1 MAKEKYVIQTELE
14 TKQALSSAKT
24 LQKEI
29 NEIGRVAK
37 SASKNAKI
45 TGKVEMK
52 DKAIKDTEKALALAK
67 KNVDQLTQSLAKVKM
82 NGGTEKQV
90 SSLESQLRKAQISAN
105 NLESELHQLKGV
117 DVAPKGIDKIK
128 ELFSFGSSQSGLGS
142 KLLDIGSKFSM
153 IGSFGLQA
161 FNAIGGAIGR
171 AKDAV
176 VGFGQRLMDTYDT
189 QLSAQKSLSVTLS
202 DGAKG
207 YEAFNKKIESG
218 SLLLQ
223 SQRND
228 LAELASFISGYVKVT
243 GEEAFEIVNAINAV
257 GDSLGLSMDTQKQF
271 TYGLSQ
277 ALGAGVLHAQD
288 FNQIMQSS
296 LGAQFRDLLIEAAN
310 ELQGVALS
318 AKELPD
324 AMKEGKVSAN
334 QLADTFGSDWAKK
347 MAKAQEANK
356 GFKVSVGDI
365 KRQLKEG
372 KLTVEDFAN
381 VLGSDFSTKLLNAMN
396 AQEQGTITMDNFK
409 QAMEDGVF
417 NTEVMNLALEK
428 FKQQAETT
436 AQSGQITFTQ
446 MREMITKGFD
456 TSALSGFQS
465 ELTSAGFS
473 MGELGDSATNLSML
487 VGEKMGQIAGYVV
500 NNVLKMIDANG
511 DGEVS
516 NDELGKAFDRVAG
529 KVTDA
534 YYEVRSFLKQIRWS
548 DVSGFVGDMGEMVR
562 ALMQLIDW
570 IADAIR
576 WIDRLNDALPKV
588 KSTEESLKSFG
599 IGSGGIFGI
608 GNLFR
613 LQSDLTGIDN
623 QLDGVTEKL
632 YGSMAKPLGMNLQLF
647 GNYEKATAN
656 FMSNVPQGMNGSTGF
671 TNATVTTDNSSH
683 KAVINVY
690 GNDSKKIADDI
701 YKKLERNGIKLP
713 RR

>member
-14 TKQALSSAKT
+14 TKKALSDAKT

-52 DKAIKDTEKALALAK
+52 DKAIKDTERALSLAK
-67 KNVDQLTQSLAKVKM
+67 KNVDQLTQSLAKVKL

-117 DVAPKGIDKIK
+117 DVTPRGLDKFKSMFSGGMGKIK
-128 ELFSFGSSQSGLGS
+128 SFGSG
-142 KLLDIGSKFSM
+142 LLDIGSKFSM
-153 IGSFGLQA
+153 IFTAVSSGVGMVSNG
-161 FNAIGGAIGR
+161 IG
-171 AKDAV
+171 KAV
-176 VGFGQRLMDTYDT
+176 DLVGGFANRLMDTYDS
-189 QLSAQKSLSVTLS
+189 QLSAQKSLSVTLA

-207 YEAFNKKIESG
+207 YQDFNSHIEKG

-228 LAELASFISGYVKVT
+228 LAELASYISGYVKVT
-243 GEEAFEIVNAINAV
+243 GDEAFEIVNAINAV

-310 ELQGVALS
+310 ELQGVAMS

-324 AMKEGKVSAN
+324 ALKEGKISADM
-334 QLADTFGSDWAKK
+334 LSDTFGSDWAKK

-372 KLTVEDFAN
+372 KLTIEDFNN
-381 VLGSDFSTKLLNAMN
+381 VLGTNFTTSLLNAMS
-396 AQEQGTITMDNFK
+396 AQQEGTITMDNFK
-409 QAMEDGVF
+409 QAMEDGKF

-428 FKQQAETT
+428 FKKQAEDT
-436 AQSGQITFTQ
+436 ANSGQITFTQ
-446 MREMITKGFD
+446 LKEMVRKGFD

-465 ELTSAGFS
+465 ELQSAGFS
-473 MGELGDSATNLSML
+473 MGELGDTATNLSML

-500 NNVLKMIDANG
+500 NNMIKLMDANG

-516 NDELGKAFDRVAG
+516 NEELGKAFDKVAG
-529 KVTDA
+529 KVSDA
-534 YYEVRSFLKQIRWS
+534 YYEVRNWLKQINWA
-548 DVSGFVGDMGEMVR
+548 DVSGFISDIGSIISSLAD
-562 ALMQLIDW
+562 LIGW
-570 IADAIR
+570 IQDAIR
-576 WIDRLNDALPKV
+576 WFQKLFDKKRMADNIAAAGGH
-588 KSTEESLKSFG
+588 S
-599 IGSGGIFGI
+599 GSGGGRNWLVSPMLASDFDDT
-608 GNLFR
+608 
-613 LQSDLTGIDN
+613 LQ
-623 QLDGVTEKL
+623 GVTEKI
-632 YGSMAKPLGMNLQLF
+632 YGSMSKPLGMHLQLF
-647 GNYEKATAN
+647 GNYDKATQN
-656 FMSNVPQGMNGSTGF
+656 LLSNVPVGFNGSIGT
-671 TNATVTTDNSSH
+671 TNSQTSYDQSQNKVN
-683 KAVINVY
+683 INVY
-690 GNDSKKIADDI
+690 GNDADKIAKDI
-701 YKKLERNGIKLP
+701 YSKLERNGIKLT

>member
-14 TKQALSSAKT
+14 TKKALSDAKT

-52 DKAIKDTEKALALAK
+52 DKAIKDTERALLLAK
-67 KNVDQLTQSLAKVKM
+67 KNVDQLTQSLAKVKL

-117 DVAPKGIDKIK
+117 DVTPRGLDKFKSTFSGGMGKIK
-128 ELFSFGSSQSGLGS
+128 SFGGS
-142 KLLDIGSKFSM
+142 LLDIGSKFSM
-153 IGSFGLQA
+153 IFTAVSSGVSMVSNG
-161 FNAIGGAIGR
+161 IG
-171 AKDAV
+171 KAV
-176 VGFGQRLMDTYDT
+176 DLVGGFANRLMNTYDT
-189 QLSAQKSLSVTLS
+189 QLSAQKSLSVTLA

-207 YEAFNKKIESG
+207 YEDFNSHIEKG

-243 GEEAFEIVNAINAV
+243 GDEAFEIVNAINTV

-277 ALGAGVLHAQD
+277 ALGAGALHAQD
-288 FNQIMQSS
+288 FNQIMQSA
-296 LGAQFRDLLIEAAN
+296 LGAQFRDMLIQAYN
-310 ELQGVALS
+310 EINNTSIGM
-318 AKELPD
+318 E
-324 AMKEGKVSAN
+324 E
-334 QLADTFGSDWAKK
+334 
-347 MAKAQEANK
+347 
-356 GFKVSVGDI
+356 
-365 KRQLKEG
+365 
-372 KLTVEDFAN
+372 
-381 VLGSDFSTKLLNAMN
+381 
-396 AQEQGTITMDNFK
+396 FK
-409 QAMEDGVF
+409 QAMEDGKI

-428 FKQQAETT
+428 FKKQAENT
-436 AQSGQITFTQ
+436 ANSGQITFTQ
-446 MREMITKGFD
+446 MKDMIAKGFD

-465 ELTSAGFS
+465 EISSAGFS
-473 MGELGDSATNLSML
+473 MGELGDTATNLSML

-500 NNVLKMIDANG
+500 NNMIKLMDANG
-511 DGEVS
+511 DGKVS
-516 NDELGKAFDRVAG
+516 NEELGKAFDRVAG
-529 KVTDA
+529 RVTDA
-534 YYEVRSFLKQIRWS
+534 YYEVRNFLKQIRWS
-548 DVSGFVGDMGEMVR
+548 DVSGFVGDMSEMVR
-562 ALMQLIDW
+562 ALMDLIDW

-623 QLDGVTEKL
+623 QLDGVTEKI
-632 YGSMAKPLGMNLQLF
+632 YGSMSKPLGMHLQLF
-647 GNYEKATAN
+647 GNYDKATQN
-656 FMSNVPQGMNGSTGF
+656 LLSNVPVGFNGSIGT
-671 TNATVTTDNSSH
+671 TNSQATYDQSQNKVS
-683 KAVINVY
+683 INVY
-690 GNDSKKIADDI
+690 GNDANKIAKDI
-701 YKKLERNGIKLP
+701 YSKLERNGIKLT

>member
-14 TKQALSSAKT
+14 TKKALSDAKT

-52 DKAIKDTEKALALAK
+52 DKAIKDTERALSLAK
-67 KNVDQLTQSLAKVKM
+67 KNVDQLTQSLAKVKL

-117 DVAPKGIDKIK
+117 DVTPRGLDKFKSMFSGGMGKIK
-128 ELFSFGSSQSGLGS
+128 SFGGS
-142 KLLDIGSKFSM
+142 LLDIGSKFSM
-153 IGSFGLQA
+153 IFTAVSSGVGMVSNG
-161 FNAIGGAIGR
+161 IG
-171 AKDAV
+171 KAV
-176 VGFGQRLMDTYDT
+176 DLVGGFANRLMDTYDS
-189 QLSAQKSLSVTLS
+189 QLSAQKSLSVTLA

-207 YEAFNKKIESG
+207 YQDFNSHIEKG

-243 GEEAFEIVNAINAV
+243 GDEAFEIVNAINAV

-277 ALGAGVLHAQD
+277 ALGAGALHAQD
-288 FNQIMQSS
+288 FNQIMSSS

-310 ELQGVALS
+310 ELQGVAMS

-324 AMKEGKVSAN
+324 ALKEGKISADM
-334 QLADTFGSDWAKK
+334 LSDTFGSDWSKK

-365 KRQLKEG
+365 KRQLKDG
-372 KLTVEDFAN
+372 KLTIEDFNN
-381 VLGSDFSTKLLNAMN
+381 VLGTNFTTSLLNAMN
-396 AQEQGTITMDNFK
+396 AQQEGTITMDNFK

-428 FKQQAETT
+428 FKKQAEDT
-436 AQSGQITFTQ
+436 ANSGQITFTQ
-446 MREMITKGFD
+446 LKEMVTKGFD

-465 ELTSAGFS
+465 ELQSAGFS
-473 MGELGDSATNLSML
+473 MGEFGDTATNLSML

-500 NNVLKMIDANG
+500 NNMIKLMDANG

-516 NDELGKAFDRVAG
+516 NEELGKAFDKVAD
-529 KVTDA
+529 KVSDA
-534 YYEVRSFLKQIRWS
+534 YYEVRNWLKQINWA
-548 DVSGFVGDMGEMVR
+548 DVSGFISDIGSIISSLAD
-562 ALMQLIDW
+562 LIGW
-570 IADAIR
+570 IQDAISWFQKLFDKKR
-576 WIDRLNDALPKV
+576 MADNIAQAGGH
-588 KSTEESLKSFG
+588 S
-599 IGSGGIFGI
+599 GSGGGRGWLVSPMLASDFDDT
-608 GNLFR
+608 
-613 LQSDLTGIDN
+613 LQ
-623 QLDGVTEKL
+623 GVTEKI
-632 YGSMAKPLGMNLQLF
+632 YGSMSKPLGMHLQLF
-647 GNYEKATAN
+647 GNYDKATQN
-656 FMSNVPQGMNGSTGF
+656 LLSNVPVGFNGSIGT
-671 TNATVTTDNSSH
+671 TNSQATYDQSQNKVN
-683 KAVINVY
+683 INVY
-690 GNDSKKIADDI
+690 GNDADKIAKDI
-701 YKKLERNGIKLP
+701 YGKLERNGIKLT

>member
-14 TKQALSSAKT
+14 TKKALSDAKA

-52 DKAIKDTEKALALAK
+52 DKAIKDTEKALSLAR
-67 KNVDQLTQSLAKVKM
+67 KNVDQLTQSLAKVKL
-82 NGGTEKQV
+82 NGGTQKQV

-117 DVAPKGIDKIK
+117 DVTPKGVDKLK
-128 ELFSFGSSQSGLGS
+128 SVFSSGVGKAKSFGAS
-142 KLLDIGSKFSM
+142 LLDIGSKASLIFTGVSQAVGLVSNG
-153 IGSFGLQA
+153 IGKAVGLV
-161 FNAIGGAIGR
+161 GGFA
-171 AKDAV
+171 
-176 VGFGQRLMDTYDT
+176 QRLTDTYDA
-189 QLSAQKSLSVTLS
+189 QLSAQKSLSVTLA
-202 DGAKG
+202 DGTKG
-207 YEAFNKKIESG
+207 YDDFNKRIEKG

-223 SQRND
+223 SQRGD

-243 GEEAFEIVNAINAV
+243 GDEAFEIVNAINAV

-318 AKELPD
+318 AKELPE

-356 GFKVSVGDI
+356 GFNVSVGDV

-428 FKQQAETT
+428 FKQQAENT
-436 AQSGQITFTQ
+436 ANSGQITFTQ

-487 VGEKMGQIAGYVV
+487 VGEKMGQVAGYVV

-516 NDELGKAFDRVAG
+516 NEELGKAFDKVAG

-534 YYEVRSFLKQIRWS
+534 YYEVRNFLKQVRWS
-548 DVSGFVGDMGEMVR
+548 DVSNFLRDMWDMVGALGEVVS
-562 ALMQLIDW
+562 AISS
-570 IADAIR
+570 AIR
-576 WIDRLNDALPKV
+576 WINDLNSKLEAFNPGRYLSKMS
-588 KSTEESLKSFG
+588 K
-599 IGSGGIFGI
+599 GGLFGI
-608 GNLFR
+608 GNLFAMN
-613 LQSDLTGIDN
+613 TA
-623 QLDGVTEKL
+623 DGLREFDDTLMGVSQKV
-632 YGSMAKPLGMNLQLF
+632 YGSMNKPLGMHLQLF
-647 GNYEKATAN
+647 GNY
-656 FMSNVPQGMNGSTGF
+656 
-671 TNATVTTDNSSH
+671 D
-683 KAVINVY
+683 KAVSSLMSDVPAGFNASLGNTQTTTSYDQSQNKVNINVY
-690 GNDSKKIADDI
+690 GQDGKKIADEI
-701 YKKLERNGIKLP
+701 YKKLERNGIKLT

>member
-14 TKQALSSAKT
+14 TKRALSDAKT

-52 DKAIKDTEKALALAK
+52 DKAIKDTERALLLAK
-67 KNVDQLTQSLAKVKM
+67 KNVDQLTQSLAKVKL
-82 NGGTEKQV
+82 NGGTEKQI

-117 DVAPKGIDKIK
+117 NVEPRGLDKLK
-128 ELFSFGSSQSGLGS
+128 SAFAGGVGKVKSFGSS
-142 KLLDIGSKFSM
+142 LLDIGSKFSM

-161 FNAIGGAIGR
+161 FNMIGGAVGR
-171 AKDAV
+171 TKDIV
-176 VGFGQRLMDTYDT
+176 MGFGQRLMDTYDA
-189 QLSAQKSLSVTLS
+189 QLSAQKSLSVTLA

-207 YEAFNKKIESG
+207 YEVFNKKIESG

-310 ELQGVALS
+310 ELQGVGMS

-324 AMKEGKVSAN
+324 ALKEGKVSAN

-347 MAKAQEANK
+347 MARAQEANK
-356 GFKVSVGDI
+356 GFKVSVGDV

-372 KLTVEDFAN
+372 KLTIEDFNN
-381 VLGSDFSTKLLNAMN
+381 VLGTNFTTSLLNAMN

-409 QAMEDGVF
+409 QVMEDGAI
-417 NTEVMNLALEK
+417 NTDVMNLALEK

-446 MREMITKGFD
+446 MREMITKGFE

-465 ELTSAGFS
+465 EITSAGFS
-473 MGELGDSATNLSML
+473 MGELGDTATNLSML

-516 NDELGKAFDRVAG
+516 NEELGKAFDKVAK
-529 KVTDA
+529 KVEDA
-534 YYEVRSFLKQIRWS
+534 YYEFRNFIKQINWS
-548 DVSGFVGDMGEMVR
+548 DVSGFISDIGSMISALSDLIGWVAR
-562 ALMQLIDW
+562 AIGWL
-570 IADAIR
+570 
-576 WIDRLNDALPKV
+576 DRLFDKKRMADNIAAA
-588 KSTEESLKSFG
+588 G
-599 IGSGGIFGI
+599 GHAGSGGGRDWFVQPNSTGD
-608 GNLFR
+608 F
-613 LQSDLTGIDN
+613 LQTDTLSDKI
-623 QLDGVTEKL
+623 
-632 YGSMAKPLGMNLQLF
+632 YGSMNKPLAMHLQLF
-647 GNYEKATAN
+647 GNYDKAISD
-656 FMSNVPQGMNGSTGF
+656 FMGNVPQGMNGGAGYTNSTI
-671 TNATVTTDNSSH
+671 TTDNSNTKVS
-683 KAVINVY
+683 INVY

>member
-14 TKQALSSAKT
+14 TKKALSDAKT

-52 DKAIKDTEKALALAK
+52 DKAIKDTERALLLAK
-67 KNVDQLTQSLAKVKM
+67 KNVDLLTQSLAKVKL

-90 SSLESQLRKAQISAN
+90 SNLESQLRKAQISAN
-105 NLESELHQLKGV
+105 NLESELHQLKGI
-117 DVAPKGIDKIK
+117 DVTPRGLDKFNSTFSGGMGKIK
-128 ELFSFGSSQSGLGS
+128 SFGGS
-142 KLLDIGSKFSM
+142 LLDIGSKFSM
-153 IGSFGLQA
+153 IFTAVSSG
-161 FNAIGGAIGR
+161 IGMVSNGIG
-171 AKDAV
+171 KAV
-176 VGFGQRLMDTYDT
+176 DLVGGFANRLMNTYDS
-189 QLSAQKSLSVTLS
+189 QLSAQKSLSVTLA

-207 YEAFNKKIESG
+207 YQDFNSHIEKG

-228 LAELASFISGYVKVT
+228 LAELASYISGYVKVT
-243 GEEAFEIVNAINAV
+243 GDEAFEIVNAINTV

-277 ALGAGVLHAQD
+277 ALGAGALHAQD
-288 FNQIMQSS
+288 FNQIMSS
-296 LGAQFRDLLIEAAN
+296 ALGAQFRDMLIQAYN
-310 ELQGVALS
+310 EINHTSIG
-318 AKELPD
+318 
-324 AMKEGKVSAN
+324 
-334 QLADTFGSDWAKK
+334 
-347 MAKAQEANK
+347 
-356 GFKVSVGDI
+356 
-365 KRQLKEG
+365 
-372 KLTVEDFAN
+372 
-381 VLGSDFSTKLLNAMN
+381 LG
-396 AQEQGTITMDNFK
+396 EFK
-409 QAMEDGVF
+409 QAMEDGAF

-428 FKQQAETT
+428 FKQQAENT
-436 AQSGQITFTQ
+436 ANSGQITFTQ

-456 TSALSGFQS
+456 TSALKGFQS
-465 ELTSAGFS
+465 EISSAGFS
-473 MGELGDSATNLSML
+473 MGELGDTATNLSML
-487 VGEKMGQIAGYVV
+487 VGEKMGQLAGYVV
-500 NNVLKMIDANG
+500 NNMIKLMDANG

-516 NDELGKAFDRVAG
+516 NEELGKAFDKVAG
-529 KVTDA
+529 KVSDA
-534 YYEVRSFLKQIRWS
+534 YYEVRNWLKQINWA

-562 ALMQLIDW
+562 ALMNLIDW

-623 QLDGVTEKL
+623 QLDGVTEKI
-632 YGSMAKPLGMNLQLF
+632 YGSMSKPLGMHLQLF
-647 GNYEKATAN
+647 GNYDKATQN
-656 FMSNVPQGMNGSTGF
+656 LLSNVPVGFNGSIGN
-671 TNATVTTDNSSH
+671 TNSQTSYDQSQNKVN
-683 KAVINVY
+683 INVY
-690 GNDSKKIADDI
+690 GNDADKIAKDI
-701 YKKLERNGIKLP
+701 YSKLERNGIKLT

>member
-14 TKQALSSAKT
+14 TKKALSDAKT

-52 DKAIKDTEKALALAK
+52 DKAIKDTERALLLAR
-67 KNVDQLTQSLAKVKM
+67 KNVDQLTQSLAKVKL
-82 NGGTEKQV
+82 NGGTQKQV

-117 DVAPKGIDKIK
+117 DVTPRGLDKFKSMFSGGVGKIK
-128 ELFSFGSSQSGLGS
+128 SFGSS
-142 KLLDIGSKFSM
+142 LLDIGSKFSM
-153 IGSFGLQA
+153 IFTAVSTGVGMVSNG
-161 FNAIGGAIGR
+161 IG
-171 AKDAV
+171 KAV
-176 VGFGQRLMDTYDT
+176 DLVGGFANRLMDTYDS
-189 QLSAQKSLSVTLS
+189 QLSAQKSLSVTLA

-207 YEAFNKKIESG
+207 YQDFNSHIEKG

-243 GEEAFEIVNAINAV
+243 GDEAFEIANAINAV

-296 LGAQFRDLLIEAAN
+296 LGAQFRDLLIESAN

-356 GFKVSVGDI
+356 GFKVSVGDV

-409 QAMEDGVF
+409 QSMEDGVF
-417 NTEVMNLALEK
+417 NTEVMDLALEK
-428 FKQQAETT
+428 FKKQAEDT
-436 AQSGQITFTQ
+436 ANSGQITFTQ
-446 MREMITKGFD
+446 MREMIRKGFD
-456 TSALSGFQS
+456 TSALGGFQS

-473 MGELGDSATNLSML
+473 MGEFGDTATNLSML

-516 NDELGKAFDRVAG
+516 NEELGKAFDKVAK
-529 KVTDA
+529 KVEDA
-534 YYEVRSFLKQIRWS
+534 YYEFRNFIKQIKWS
-548 DVSGFVGDMGEMVR
+548 DVSGFINDIGSMISSLSD
-562 ALMQLIDW
+562 LIGW
-570 IADAIR
+570 VAKAIG
-576 WIDRLNDALPKV
+576 WLDRLFDKKRMADNIAIA
-588 KSTEESLKSFG
+588 G
-599 IGSGGIFGI
+599 GHAGSGGGRDWFVQPNSTGD
-608 GNLFR
+608 F
-613 LQSDLTGIDN
+613 LQTDTLSDKI
-623 QLDGVTEKL
+623 
-632 YGSMAKPLGMNLQLF
+632 YGSMNKPLAMHLQLF
-647 GNYEKATAN
+647 GNYDKAISD
-656 FMSNVPQGMNGSTGF
+656 FMGNVPQGMNGGAGYTNSTI
-671 TNATVTTDNSSH
+671 TTDNSNTKVS
-683 KAVINVY
+683 INVY

>member
-52 DKAIKDTEKALALAK
+52 DKAIKDTERALLLAK
-67 KNVDQLTQSLAKVKM
+67 KNVDQLTQSLAKVKL
-82 NGGTEKQV
+82 NGGTEKQI
-90 SSLESQLRKAQISAN
+90 SSLESQLRKAQVSAN

-117 DVAPKGIDKIK
+117 NVEPRGLDKLK
-128 ELFSFGSSQSGLGS
+128 SAFTGGVGKVKSFGSS
-142 KLLDIGSKFSM
+142 LLDIGSKFSM

-161 FNAIGGAIGR
+161 FNMIGGAVGR
-171 AKDAV
+171 TKDIV
-176 VGFGQRLMDTYDT
+176 MGFGQRLMDTYDT
-189 QLSAQKSLSVTLS
+189 QLSAQKSLSVTLA

-473 MGELGDSATNLSML
+473 MGELGDTATNLSML

-516 NDELGKAFDRVAG
+516 NEELGKAFDKVAK
-529 KVTDA
+529 KVEDA
-534 YYEVRSFLKQIRWS
+534 YYEFRNFIKQIKWS
-548 DVSGFVGDMGEMVR
+548 DVSGFISDIGSIIS
-562 ALMQLIDW
+562 ALSDLIGW
-570 IADAIR
+570 VAKAIV
-576 WIDRLNDALPKV
+576 WLDRLFDKKRMADNIAIA
-588 KSTEESLKSFG
+588 G
-599 IGSGGIFGI
+599 GHAGSGGGRDWFVQPNSTGD
-608 GNLFR
+608 F
-613 LQSDLTGIDN
+613 LQTDTLSDKI
-623 QLDGVTEKL
+623 
-632 YGSMAKPLGMNLQLF
+632 YGSMNKPLAMHLQLF
-647 GNYEKATAN
+647 GNYDKAISD
-656 FMSNVPQGMNGSTGF
+656 FMGNVPQGMNGGAGYTNSTI
-671 TNATVTTDNSSH
+671 TTDNSNTKVS
-683 KAVINVY
+683 INVY